1 MLENR
6 FDEAV
11 LHFQQSVRVDR
22 DRTGG
27 FGTSGSAQ
35 TQARADNHR
44 AARLK
49 RVDSDRASELLAMVD
64 DEAQRG
70 GVVDG
75 PASNAPQHSRR
86 RKHEAN
92 SAGSVDPLGA
102 HPESH
107 SSAKGAVGAIMGLAG
122 EVDADRA
129 SQRGHARSKSRR
141 KAVHSTSTSY
151 VPTSPAAP
159 KTAQGR
165 APIESGPRAVSRP
178 RGKPQAQ
185 PQTKHLPEA
194 KHMPHGSG
202 WGAGRLGLSPDAFA
216 ASLALA
222 ARAGAKTSKH
232 KQHRTGSGSRSGSK
246 AGSSSSSGKK
256 RRSTGKAAQG

>member
-1 MLENR
+1 M
-6 FDEAV
+6 
-11 LHFQQSVRVDR
+11 HFQQSVRVDR

-107 SSAKGAVGAIMGLAG
+107 SSAKGAVGALGLAG

-129 SQRGHARSKSRR
+129 SQQGHARSKSRR
-141 KAVHSTSTSY
+141 KAVHVSSAPY
-151 VPTSPAAP
+151 VPQSAAAP
-159 KTAQGR
+159 KTAQSS
-165 APIESGPRAVSRP
+165 ALIESGPRAVSRP

-202 WGAGRLGLSPDAFA
+202 WGAGRLGLNPDAFA
-216 ASLALA
+216 ASLSLS

-232 KQHRTGSGSRSGSK
+232 KQNRTGSGSRSGS
-246 AGSSSSSGKK
+246 
-256 RRSTGKAAQG
+256 